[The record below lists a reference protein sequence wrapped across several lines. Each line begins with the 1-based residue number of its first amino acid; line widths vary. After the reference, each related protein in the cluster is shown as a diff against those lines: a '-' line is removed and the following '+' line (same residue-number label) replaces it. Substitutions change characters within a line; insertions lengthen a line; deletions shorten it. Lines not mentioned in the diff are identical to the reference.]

1 MNIEL
6 KSNKIPVLG
15 WSDVSE
21 CNCYKR
27 LAKDMIDGDVIIYNT
42 IREFEEE
49 ELCVYVF
56 YINFSKKKLHTV
68 ISGRVQFIGR
78 HPDHSAP
85 FTYVFFPLSKVKVSS
100 VGYCKCC
107 GDPDEVILESKKLN
121 N

>member
-1 MNIEL
+1 MNIEI
-6 KSNKIPVLG
+6 KSSRMPVLG
-15 WSDVSE
+15 WSDISE

-49 ELCVYVF
+49 ELCVYIF
-56 YINFSKKKLHTV
+56 YNNFSKQKLHMV

-85 FTYVFFPLSKVKVSS
+85 FTYVFYSLNKVKVSS
-100 VGYCKCC
+100 VDYCKCC
-107 GDPDEVILESKKLN
+107 GHPDEVILNNKKL
-121 N
+121 